1 MSLGKS
7 TLLVMASRILVLIAG
22 LVVAVVAAQSL
33 SSVEQGYFFTFL
45 SIAAAQALFELGIT
59 NLILHHLSHAHASL
73 RLAKDGVQKRAAQD
87 LVESTRAYSLRY
99 FGLAATLFTL
109 FIGIGGTFF
118 FALSHSNQSVNWQL
132 PWALMVAGTG
142 LSLFNLNY
150 FSYLEAFGRLSVSY
164 RVRIASTTLLIVAF
178 SAAAFSEGGLLC
190 YPLALLISNGFAFIV
205 LRRASTE
212 VNQEFDLGG
221 KYTLQHVDIGREQ
234 RKMAASAIAG
244 YVTSNTLT
252 PYAFHFFGAQTA
264 GQVGLTMSI
273 FAAIATVAMARTTA
287 EAPAYGPLIASG
299 ALIELMRRFRKTLLF
314 SVALALALGLGVIAA
329 RQIFLALA
337 PKYDDR
343 VMDVLGFVVVG
354 LLIVSNVTLSVTS
367 TVLRAFKTEQLMWP
381 SLAAAA
387 LMMIAQ
393 LVMTLDPVQCLA
405 LLAAFNGLVFYPFAR
420 RRLSA
425 QISIRHA

>member
-1 MSLGKS
+1 MF
-7 TLLVMASRILVLIAG
+7 AG
-22 LVVAVVAAQSL
+22 FFVSVVAVQNL

-45 SIAAAQALFELGIT
+45 SIAASQALFELGAT
-59 NLILHHLSHAHASL
+59 NLILHHLSHAQAGL
-73 RLAKDGVQKRAAQD
+73 RFAKDGVQKREAQD

-99 FGLAATLFTL
+99 FGLAATLFTVV
-109 FIGIGGTFF
+109 IGISGTLF

-132 PWALMVAGTG
+132 PWALMVAGTA

-150 FSYLEAFGRLSVSY
+150 YSYLEAFGRLSVSY
-164 RVRIASTTLLIVAF
+164 RVRIASTILLIVAF
-178 SAAAFSEGGLLC
+178 SVTAFSVGGMLC
-190 YPLALLISNGFAFIV
+190 YPLALLISNGFALVV
-205 LRRASTE
+205 LRRANIQ
-212 VNQEFDLGG
+212 VNQEFDLGS
-221 KYTLQHVDIGREQ
+221 KYTVQHVDIGREQ
-234 RKMAASAIAG
+234 RKMAASAVAG

-273 FAAIATVAMARTTA
+273 FTAIAAIAMARTTA
-287 EAPAYGPLIASG
+287 EAPTYGPLIASG
-299 ALIELMRRFRKTLLF
+299 ALTELMHRFRKTQIF
-314 SVALALALGLGVIAA
+314 SIRLTIALGLVVIAA

-343 VMDVLGFVVVG
+343 FMHASGFVVMG

-381 SLAAAA
+381 SLVAAA
-387 LMMIAQ
+387 LVMIAQ
-393 LVMTLDPVQCLA
+393 LVMRLEPVQCLT
-405 LLAAFNGLVFYPFAR
+405 LLAAFNGLVFYPFAQ

-425 QISIRHA
+425 QISVRHA